1 MHLPDGHG
9 LGLLQ
14 RLRAQGHLIDVIAV
28 TSARD
33 AEVVR
38 HAVAQGVVLYL
49 LKPFAFAAFRAKLEQ
64 YATYR
69 DGLAAATP
77 ELAQDE
83 VDRLMDPLRASAG
96 VPDLPK
102 GMSGE
107 TLSAVSTAL
116 RDAGAGLSASEVAAA
131 VGASRVTVRRY
142 LEHLADGG
150 SGRRNRGT
158 AAADA
163 PRSSTSGASSRRRDR
178 GRSQRQVRSTATRV
192 ETRVRIDPSCGSFVA
207 PGRGHARNSGTSTA
221 QKSSVRPVEPLVCSK
236 DTSTSFTTSYTMW
249 NRT

>member
-1 MHLPDGHG
+1 MSVRVLVVEDEQLAAEAHASYVGRVPGFELAGIVRSAGDAARFLEADRDVDLLLLDMHLPDGHG

-14 RLRAQGHLIDVIAV
+14 RMRAQGHLVDVIAV

-49 LKPFAFAAFRAKLEQ
+49 LKPFGFAAFRAKLEQ

-69 DGLAAATP
+69 EGLDSATP

-83 VDRLMDPLRASAG
+83 VDRLLDPLRASAG

-102 GMSGE
+102 GMSPE
-107 TLSAVSTAL
+107 TLTAVSAAL
-116 RDAGAGLSASEVAAA
+116 RDAGAGLSASEAAA
-131 VGASRVTVRRY
+131 VVGASRVTVRRY

-150 SGRRNRGT
+150 VVVRRPRYGGGGRPEVEYRW
-158 AAADA
+158 
-163 PRSSTSGASSRRRDR
+163 RSPQST
-178 GRSQRQVRSTATRV
+178 
-192 ETRVRIDPSCGSFVA
+192 
-207 PGRGHARNSGTSTA
+207 
-221 QKSSVRPVEPLVCSK
+221 
-236 DTSTSFTTSYTMW
+236 
-249 NRT
+249 

>member
-1 MHLPDGHG
+1 VTVRVLVVEDEKLAAEAHASYVARVPGFELAGVARSAADAARFLAADSGVDLLLLDMHLPDGHG

-14 RLRAQGHLIDVIAV
+14 RLRAHGHLIDVIAV

-69 DGLAAATP
+69 EGLATATP

-83 VDRLMDPLRASAG
+83 VDRLLDPLRASAAA
-96 VPDLPK
+96 PELPK
-102 GMSGE
+102 GMSRE
-107 TLSAVSTAL
+107 TLTAVSAAL
-116 RDAGAGLSASEVAAA
+116 RAANAGLSASEVAGA

-142 LEHLADGG
+142 LEHLADNGLVARRPRYGG
-150 SGRRNRGT
+150 GGR
-158 AAADA
+158 
-163 PRSSTSGASSRRRDR
+163 PE
-178 GRSQRQVRSTATRV
+178 V
-192 ETRVRIDPSCGSFVA
+192 EYRWMFQQ
-207 PGRGHARNSGTSTA
+207 PG
-221 QKSSVRPVEPLVCSK
+221 
-236 DTSTSFTTSYTMW
+236 
-249 NRT
+249 